1 MLLESSLRTFDNEG
15 IVAQTF
21 PGNIGPI
28 SGQCLIMIFDILLNN
43 EKVILPFHFHRGKI
57 CRWVKANSRGKYI
70 MQDWSRLVCKCC
82 HARGTKVS
90 KTLQVQNL
98 LLLVVHMILSS
109 LLSDLWTKTDFFAFQ
124 WRELWCCV
132 SGQVRRRM
140 IFKSWQ
146 RPNFLKSFVIKT
158 CEFNWLWIRLTLFTC
173 HCHQFRFRIPVPVHL
188 APCQFC
194 VWMGKNGSFCI
205 LASSGFGVGDWG
217 PRAWQLSSNQG
228 SIIYPLTTNLRLPWI
243 NPLINVHS
251 TYL

>member
-21 PGNIGPI
+21 PRNIGPI

-90 KTLQVQNL
+90 KILQVQNL

-173 HCHQFRFRIPVPVHL
+173 HCHQFL
-188 APCQFC
+188 G
-194 VWMGKNGSFCI
+194 MS
-205 LASSGFGVGDWG
+205 
-217 PRAWQLSSNQG
+217 
-228 SIIYPLTTNLRLPWI
+228 NLRLVNFLSGWVKGDHSKDFFTI
-243 NPLINVHS
+243 STFFHSFTPLNFSVSPSPLDLGLGIGD
-251 TYL
+251 